1 MRQGEVINFAQ
12 VDASVHSFLT
22 NPIPMSDTESDTES
36 DAEFE
41 YSRLFDACSDF
52 FQGIEAECIHR
63 IESSSSR
70 IYRSSEPIDLD
81 ARDPFAHRTP
91 EIMTQYLTDSLSY
104 KISKNIEPIVFVS
117 LHYSCFRS
125 TEFTLEQCNNL
136 MGIWQEKTQKGLNEF
151 VGKGAVKVEVM
162 VYDDIED
169 IEANPVKYFAQ
180 SLNRESDL
188 TDEDDESVLEA
199 TLPFVLIDCSPAD
212 NHRKFEF
219 DFEEQ
224 LPEFILCFSLIDDS
238 DQIDTSTLNQISEKV
253 RSGFTIF
260 QKLGPES
267 DSMNSVAE
275 VLKLSSVLCAKL
287 IFGEDNEG
295 TRAFDHLAYGAFLES
310 RRTDKSKSSSSKLGS
325 FYRRV
330 PQYNQHGLKDLMSE
344 WTAYRGNQTLKS
356 LRGYYNAIYHCKYIV
371 GDQPIRDML
380 DRTIHAWSFF
390 THNLAKIA
398 GLANDVLE
406 TNPNPHF
413 PPWARVTPNKRT
425 KQTIEK
431 IFQSK
436 TDTSSSEDVNNFM
449 KAVNKLLRHPTINIG
464 INLSLSEV
472 KTFYEEFTELVI
484 QLKKMY
490 YTASKLFHPN
500 TVEDNMYLSM
510 LNSYDVNFNIP
521 VRMRLYDP
529 IMKFLETYSEALD
542 KFDST
547 NPNIATALKS
557 VIKLDK
563 VSGSC

>member
-12 VDASVHSFLT
+12 VDASMHSLLT
-22 NPIPMSDTESDTES
+22 SPIPVSDTESDTEP
-36 DAEFE
+36 E

-52 FQGIEAECIHR
+52 LTGIEAECIHR
-63 IESSSSR
+63 IESSTSQ
-70 IYRSSEPIDLD
+70 IYRSSEPIDID

-91 EIMTQYLTDSLSY
+91 EIMTQYLTDSSNY

-125 TEFTLEQCNNL
+125 TEFTLEQCKNL
-136 MGIWQEKTQKGLNEF
+136 IDIWKEKTQKGLNQF
-151 VGKGAVKVEVM
+151 VGKGAVKIEVM

-180 SLNRESDL
+180 GLNRESDL
-188 TDEDDESVLEA
+188 TDEDDESVLEE
-199 TLPFVLIDCSPAD
+199 TLPFVLIDCSPVD
-212 NHRKFEF
+212 NHLNFEF
-219 DFEEQ
+219 EFEEQ
-224 LPEFILCFSLIDDS
+224 LPEFILCFSLMDDS

-260 QKLGPES
+260 QKLCPES

-287 IFGEDNEG
+287 IFGEDNEDM
-295 TRAFDHLAYGAFLES
+295 RAFDHLTHGAFLES
-310 RRTDKSKSSSSKLGS
+310 RRTDKSKSCSSKLGS

-330 PQYNQHGLKDLMSE
+330 PQYNQHGLKDLVSE
-344 WTAYRGNQTLKS
+344 WTAYRGNQTLTS
-356 LRGYYNAIYHCKYIV
+356 LQGYYNAIYHCKYIV

-380 DRTIHAWSFF
+380 DRTIHAWSYF
-390 THNLAKIA
+390 THNVAAFA
-398 GLANDVLE
+398 GLANDVLDKK
-406 TNPNPHF
+406 TNPHF
-413 PPWARVTPNKRT
+413 PDWAKIRANEKTR
-425 KQTIEK
+425 QTIEQ

-436 TDTSSSEDVNNFM
+436 SDTSNSEDVNQFM
-449 KAVNKLLRHPTINIG
+449 RYVNRLLREPRINIR
-464 INLSLSEV
+464 ITLSLTEA
-472 KTFYEEFTELVI
+472 KTFYDEFTKLVI
-484 QLKKMY
+484 QLYRIY
-490 YTASKLFHPN
+490 YTASRLFHPN
-500 TVEDNMYLSM
+500 TAEDDEYLSL

-521 VRMRLYDP
+521 IRMKLYNP
-529 IMKFLETYSEALD
+529 IMRFLETYSEALD

-563 VSGSC
+563 VSRS